1 MPSTS
6 RVEVADV
13 PNKIA
18 AAATAARPEVRS
30 DESTGV
36 AGMTSRCP
44 TPRGRRWRILLTVA
58 VRLASDAV
66 DDIDRAILL
75 QLQDDGRLPNNE
87 LAERVGLSP
96 SPCLRRVKRLEA
108 AGTIQRYAA
117 IVDPAAI
124 GRAYEVLVWV
134 TLREVTRESMAVI
147 EARFAEQDEISEA
160 FRMMGQPDYLVR
172 VAVADAA
179 AYESFYI
186 DTLAA
191 LPGVQTLTS
200 MTTMKTIKRH
210 SPLRPT

>member
-1 MPSTS
+1 M
-6 RVEVADV
+6 
-13 PNKIA
+13 
-18 AAATAARPEVRS
+18 
-30 DESTGV
+30 
-36 AGMTSRCP
+36 
-44 TPRGRRWRILLTVA
+44 
-58 VRLASDAV
+58 

-75 QLQDDGRLPNNE
+75 QLQHEGRLPNNE

-108 AGTIQRYAA
+108 AGVIRQYAA

-134 TLREVTRESMAVI
+134 TLREVTRDSMAAI
-147 EARFAEQDEISEA
+147 EERFAELDEISEA

-191 LPGVQTLTS
+191 LPGVQSLTS
-200 MTTMKTIKRH
+200 MTTMKTIKRN
-210 SPLRPT
+210 SPLRPV